1 MLKRIRTRLSH
12 RPHFN
17 RFALGR
23 HNANEG
29 HEADERRQK
38 GNLRRRRGG
47 TSACAP
53 RKVAKKHTQLHGAI
67 EKPHAQGHRRLSL
80 LGKSDRKQIH
90 QHLNE
95 RIKSIP
101 DGVGDKSGPQT
112 GRPMQYKRYD
122 HARNRPAE
130 QPRETHPSRKEYD
143 GNAQSYAG
151 KAGNE
156 HGDIKIDERMHTV
169 ADIGQSGLPP
179 DGEIQH
185 HENNR
190 DASKIEAPRFCNSEA
205 SG

>member
-1 MLKRIRTRLSH
+1 MRS
-12 RPHFN
+12 PQ
-17 RFALGR
+17 GC
-23 HNANEG
+23 
-29 HEADERRQK
+29 Q
-38 GNLRRRRGG
+38 
-47 TSACAP
+47 
-53 RKVAKKHTQLHGAI
+53 KHTQLHGAI